1 MFCSKCGDPIEQNE
15 KFCNKCGNP
24 LNVPQSNL
32 TNQNIATPNQNSLN
46 NSNNNYVTQNVNNNY
61 QNPQPINN
69 YNNYQQS
76 YMNTPN
82 NKDNKKMIFIGAGIG
97 VGLFLILFLITHFI
111 GNSSE
116 KYYFDGSKFNF

>member
-32 TNQNIATPNQNSLN
+32 TNQNIATLNQNSLN

-76 YMNTPN
+76 YMNAPN
-82 NKDNKKMIFIGAGIG
+82 NKDNKKMIF
-97 VGLFLILFLITHFI
+97 
-111 GNSSE
+111 
-116 KYYFDGSKFNF
+116 